1 MKKLFSLLFIAS
13 SAVLIAQPKG
23 KDPKMAANLTPGYYC
38 NLKGDTIKGEIQTNP
53 TNGEVD
59 FYTGFNFK
67 PKGPG
72 KVTAISNKK
81 AKAYGFDGR
90 DFTLI
95 PFDIDFVYIEYIA
108 KGRLNFMEYKF
119 AGSIAGQPGVESRY
133 FIQDTKAEES
143 SADLRELKQISEKF
157 YKKDIKPY
165 MKAQIATW
173 ENLDKFTFN
182 KEVVGNAIR
191 EFNKYYDTSSSTKTE
206 VEAEKVSGE
215 EKEVA
220 E

>member
-1 MKKLFSLLFIAS
+1 MK
-13 SAVLIAQPKG
+13 
-23 KDPKMAANLTPGYYC
+23 
-38 NLKGDTIKGEIQTNP
+38 
-53 TNGEVD
+53 
-59 FYTGFNFK
+59 
-67 PKGPG
+67 
-72 KVTAISNKK
+72 
-81 AKAYGFDGR
+81 
-90 DFTLI
+90 
-95 PFDIDFVYIEYIA
+95 
-108 KGRLNFMEYKF
+108 
-119 AGSIAGQPGVESRY
+119 
-133 FIQDTKAEES
+133 
-143 SADLRELKQISEKF
+143 LKQISEKF

>member
-1 MKKLFSLLFIAS
+1 MKKLLSLLFIAS
-13 SAVLIAQPKG
+13 SAALLAQPKT
-23 KDPKMAANLTPGYYC
+23 KDPKMAENLTPGYYC

-59 FYTGFNFK
+59 FYKGFNFK

-90 DFTLI
+90 NFTLI
-95 PFDIDFVYIEYIA
+95 PFDVDFVYIEYIA
-108 KGRLNFMEYKF
+108 IGRLNFMEYKY
-119 AGSIAGQPGVESRY
+119 AGSVAGAPGVVSEY
-133 FIQDTKAEES
+133 FIQDTKADAA
-143 SADLRELKQISEKF
+143 SAELKELKQISQKF
-157 YKKDIKPY
+157 YKKYLKPY

-182 KEVVGNAIR
+182 KDVVGNAVR
-191 EFNKYYDTSSSTKTE
+191 EFNKYYDTSSSNKTE
-206 VEAEKVSGE
+206 VEAEKVTGE
-215 EKEVA
+215 EKEVS

>member
-1 MKKLFSLLFIAS
+1 MKKIFSLLFIAS
-13 SAVLIAQPKG
+13 ASVIIAQPKG

-59 FYTGFNFK
+59 FYAGFNFK

-81 AKAYGFDGR
+81 AKAYGFNGR
-90 DFTLI
+90 DFTLM
-95 PFDIDFVYIEYIA
+95 PFDVDFVYVEYIA

-119 AGSIAGQPGVESRY
+119 AGSVAGQPGIESRY
-133 FIQDTKAEES
+133 FIQDTKADES

-157 YKKDIKPY
+157 YKKDVKPY

-182 KEVVGNAIR
+182 KEVLGNAIR
-191 EFNKYYDTSSSTKTE
+191 EFNRYYDTGPTKVE
-206 VEAEKVSGE
+206 VEAEKVTGE
-215 EKEVA
+215 EKEVS